1 MWVKKS
7 EETAK
12 QSVNK
17 SDFKK
22 SELNTSDDVRSV
34 LVELPTVGST
44 NEALAAESNISAEW
58 KKKWEKCRS
67 SSQLHSYCN

>member
-1 MWVKKS
+1 MKKQQ
-7 EETAK
+7 K

-44 NEALAAESNISAEW
+44 NEALAAESNISAE
-58 KKKWEKCRS
+58 
-67 SSQLHSYCN
+67 